1 MRSLLDKNCESN
13 ISTMIEK
20 VTKEL
25 IQIIE
30 ALKERLD
37 QITEK
42 RSQILANEVVL
53 HRCKDKYDRE
63 MCYKI
68 KKRSKLLKK
77 I

>member
-53 HRCKDKYDRE
+53 HSLNAKINTIEKCVIKLRKDLNY
-63 MCYKI
+63 
-68 KKRSKLLKK
+68 
-77 I
+77 